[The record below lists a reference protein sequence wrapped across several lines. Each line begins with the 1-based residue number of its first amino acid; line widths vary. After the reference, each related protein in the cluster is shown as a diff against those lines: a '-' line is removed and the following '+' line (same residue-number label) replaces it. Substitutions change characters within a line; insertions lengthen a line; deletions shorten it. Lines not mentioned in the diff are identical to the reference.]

1 MTSLEVRTSRTL
13 RSLSIRTKLLLTMLL
28 LLLMSVSSLFFL
40 HLFSEQR
47 LLSQVRDYTDEL
59 STAIDIAQQQPA
71 DAADPKA
78 TLNALVA
85 YAERLRRLGVKDV
98 AVTDAADEIQ
108 AATNPAL
115 VGKRGTQLVQKR
127 LRPRGQE
134 WIIKGVIG
142 DEPAP
147 TQKLSTLRVPLLVS
161 DRRVG
166 YLLITRR
173 VDDFSDLSRQ
183 NLYYRLAV
191 TLAVFGLGMAV
202 ALFLSTSF
210 SRPLQDLNQAARR
223 VAAGDLGAKV
233 PHAGEDEI
241 GELAH
246 TFNEMV
252 EKLRENQKLA
262 ERLHFAERSTA
273 LGRLASAVAHEIRN
287 PLNFI
292 NLSIDHVRGKLGPED
307 ERRKADFDRILGGV
321 KDEISRLNRLVVEF
335 LSFGKPMRLN
345 SRRCSMERVLR
356 DVAALVDHKARDQG
370 VALDLQIEQDLPEL
384 VADPELLKTCFLN
397 LMINAADAMPA
408 GGTLTVS
415 LQKGAKGAH
424 EALVVTV
431 HDTGHGMTPDEIA
444 TAFEPYFSTK
454 ETGLGLGLSLTRKIV
469 EDHGG
474 EIALSSEPGRGTTA
488 RITLPLLPHPAE
500 AHEKQAL
507 AS

>member
-1 MTSLEVRTSRTL
+1 VTSLKVRASRTL
-13 RSLSIRTKLLLTMLL
+13 RSLSIRTKLLLMMLA

-40 HLFSEQR
+40 HLASEQR
-47 LLSQVRDYTDEL
+47 LLAQVRDYTDEL

-78 TLNALVA
+78 TLNALKA

-98 AVTDAADEIQ
+98 AVTDAADEIT

-115 VGKRGTQLVQKR
+115 VGKRAVQLRK
-127 LRPRGQE
+127 RGQE
-134 WIIKGVIG
+134 WIVKGVLG

-147 TQKLSTLRVPLLVS
+147 TQKLSTLRVPLLVG

-166 YLLITRR
+166 YMLITRS
-173 VDDFSDLSRQ
+173 VDDFSEMSRQ
-183 NLYYRLAV
+183 NLYYRLVV
-191 TLAVFGLGMAV
+191 TLVVFGVGMAA
-202 ALFLSTSF
+202 ALYLSKSF
-210 SRPLQDLNQAARR
+210 SRPLQELNQAARS
-223 VAAGDLGAKV
+223 VATGDLAAKV
-233 PHAGEDEI
+233 PHTGEDEI
-241 GELAH
+241 GELGR

-252 EKLRENQKLA
+252 ERLRENQQLA

-307 ERRKADFDRILGGV
+307 DKRKGDFDRILGGV

-345 SRRCSMERVLR
+345 TRSCSMERVLR

-370 VALDLQIEQDLPEL
+370 VALCVEIEQGLPEI

-415 LQKGAKGAH
+415 LQKGAQGAH
-424 EALVVTV
+424 DALVVTV
-431 HDTGHGMTPDEIA
+431 HDTGHGMTPEEIA

-488 RITLPLLPHPAE
+488 RITLPLLPQQAE
-500 AHEKQAL
+500 AQEKQAL

>member
-1 MTSLEVRTSRTL
+1 MTSLKATTSQTL
-13 RSLSIRTKLLLTMLL
+13 GSLSIRTKLLLMMLS
-28 LLLMSVSSLFFL
+28 LLLMSVTALFFL
-40 HLFSEQR
+40 HLASEQR
-47 LLSQVRDYTDEL
+47 LLAQVRDYTDEL
-59 STAIDIAQQQPA
+59 STTIDIAQQQPA

-78 TLNALVA
+78 TLKSLQA
-85 YAERLRRLGVKDV
+85 YAARLRRLGVKDV
-98 AVTDAADEIQ
+98 AVTDAADEVQ

-115 VGKRGTQLVQKR
+115 VGKRAV
-127 LRPRGQE
+127 LRRKRGQE

-147 TQKLSTLRVPLLVS
+147 TEKLSTLRVPLILA
-161 DRRVG
+161 DQRIG
-166 YLLITRR
+166 YLVITRG

-183 NLYYRLAV
+183 NLYWRLAA
-191 TLAVFGLGMAV
+191 TLAVFAVGMLA
-202 ALFLSTSF
+202 ALFLSSSF

-223 VAAGDLGAKV
+223 VASGDLDAKV

-241 GELAH
+241 GELAR

-252 EKLRENQKLA
+252 EKLRENQRLA

-292 NLSIDHVRGKLGPED
+292 NLAIDHVRGKLAPED
-307 ERRKADFDRILGGV
+307 ERRRGDFERILTGV

-345 SRRCSMERVLR
+345 TRPCSLERVLR

-370 VALDLQIEQDLPEL
+370 VKLEVETEKELPEI

-415 LQKGAKGAH
+415 LARGARGKGT
-424 EALVVTV
+424 ALVVTV
-431 HDTGHGMTPDEIA
+431 HDTGHGMTPEEIA

-500 AHEKQAL
+500 AREKQAL

>member
-1 MTSLEVRTSRTL
+1 VTSLKVRASRTL
-13 RSLSIRTKLLLTMLL
+13 RSLSIRTKLLLMMLA

-40 HLFSEQR
+40 HLASEQR
-47 LLSQVRDYTDEL
+47 LLAQVRDYTDEL

-78 TLNALVA
+78 TLNALKA

-98 AVTDAADEIQ
+98 AVTDAADEIT

-115 VGKRGTQLVQKR
+115 VGKRAVQLRK
-127 LRPRGQE
+127 RGQE
-134 WIIKGVIG
+134 WIVKGVLG

-147 TQKLSTLRVPLLVS
+147 TQKLSTLRVPLLVG

-166 YLLITRR
+166 YMLITRS
-173 VDDFSDLSRQ
+173 VDDFSEMSRQ
-183 NLYYRLAV
+183 NLYYRLVV
-191 TLAVFGLGMAV
+191 TLVVFGVGMAA
-202 ALFLSTSF
+202 ALYLSKSF
-210 SRPLQDLNQAARR
+210 SRPLQELNQAARS
-223 VAAGDLGAKV
+223 VATGDLAAKV
-233 PHAGEDEI
+233 PHTGEDEI
-241 GELAH
+241 GELGR

-252 EKLRENQKLA
+252 EKLRENQQLA

-307 ERRKADFDRILGGV
+307 DKRKGDFDRILGGV

-345 SRRCSMERVLR
+345 TRSCSMERVLR

-370 VALDLQIEQDLPEL
+370 VALCVEIEQGLPEI

-415 LQKGAKGAH
+415 LQKGAQGAH
-424 EALVVTV
+424 DALVVTV
-431 HDTGHGMTPDEIA
+431 HDTGHGMTPEEIA

-488 RITLPLLPHPAE
+488 RITLPLLPQQAE
-500 AHEKQAL
+500 AQEKQAL

>member
-1 MTSLEVRTSRTL
+1 VTSLRAPISRAL
-13 RSLSIRTKLLLTMLL
+13 RSLSIRTKLLLMMLFV
-28 LLLMSVSSLFFL
+28 LLMSVSALFFL
-40 HLFSEQR
+40 HLESERR

-78 TLNALVA
+78 TLKALLEA
-85 YAERLRRLGVKDV
+85 YAARLRRLGVNDV

-108 AATNPAL
+108 AATNPKL
-115 VGKRGTQLVQKR
+115 VGRRAVQLRK
-127 LRPRGQE
+127 RGQE
-134 WIIKGVIG
+134 WIIKGVLG
-142 DEPAP
+142 DEPGP
-147 TQKLSTLRVPLLVS
+147 TQKLSTLRVPLLVA

-166 YLLITRR
+166 YLLITRQ
-173 VDDFSDLSRQ
+173 VDDFSEMSRQ

-191 TLAVFGLGMAV
+191 TLAVFGVGMV
-202 ALFLSTSF
+202 AAIFLSASF

-223 VAAGDLGAKV
+223 VASGDLGAQV

-241 GELAH
+241 GELAR

-292 NLSIDHVRGKLGPED
+292 NLSIDHVRNKLAPPD
-307 ERRKADFDRILGGV
+307 EKRKGEFDRILGGV

-345 SRRCSMERVLR
+345 TRRCSMERVLG
-356 DVAALVDHKARDQG
+356 DVAALVEHKARDQS
-370 VALDLQIEQDLPEL
+370 VTLDLQIVKDLPEI
-384 VADPELLKTCFLN
+384 VVDPELLKTCFLN

-415 LQKGAKGAH
+415 LRKGAKGAH
-424 EALVVTV
+424 EALVVTI

-474 EIALSSEPGRGTTA
+474 EIALESEPGKGTTA

-500 AHEKQAL
+500 VQEKQAL

>member
-1 MTSLEVRTSRTL
+1 MTRLKATTSQTL
-13 RSLSIRTKLLLTMLL
+13 RSLSIRTKLLLMMLS
-28 LLLMSVSSLFFL
+28 LLLMSVTALFFL
-40 HLFSEQR
+40 HLASEQR
-47 LLSQVRDYTDEL
+47 LLAQVRDYTDEL
-59 STAIDIAQQQPA
+59 STTIDIAQQQPA

-78 TLNALVA
+78 TLKSLQA
-85 YAERLRRLGVKDV
+85 YAARLRRLGVKDV
-98 AVTDAADEIQ
+98 AVTDAADEVQ

-115 VGKRGTQLVQKR
+115 VGKRAVQRRK
-127 LRPRGQE
+127 RGQE

-147 TQKLSTLRVPLLVS
+147 TEKLSTLRVPLILA
-161 DRRVG
+161 DQRIG
-166 YLLITRR
+166 YLVITRG
-173 VDDFSDLSRQ
+173 VEDFSEMSRQ
-183 NLYYRLAV
+183 NLYWRLAV
-191 TLAVFGLGMAV
+191 TLAVFAVGMLA

-223 VAAGDLGAKV
+223 VASGDLDAKV

-241 GELAH
+241 GELAR

-307 ERRKADFDRILGGV
+307 ERRKGDFERILTGV

-345 SRRCSMERVLR
+345 TRPCSLERVLR
-356 DVAALVDHKARDQG
+356 EVAALVDHKARDQG
-370 VALDLQIEQDLPEL
+370 VKLEVETEKELPEI

-408 GGTLTVS
+408 GGTLTVALGRGS
-415 LQKGAKGAH
+415 KDADT
-424 EALVVTV
+424 ELVVTV
-431 HDTGHGMTPDEIA
+431 HDTGHGMTPEEIA

-500 AHEKQAL
+500 AQEKQAL